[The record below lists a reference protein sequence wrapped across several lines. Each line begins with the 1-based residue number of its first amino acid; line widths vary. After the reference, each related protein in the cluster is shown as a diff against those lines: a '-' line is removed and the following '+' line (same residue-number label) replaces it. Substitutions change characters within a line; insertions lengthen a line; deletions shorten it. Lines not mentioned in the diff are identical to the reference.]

1 MQNTWVKNFWE
12 RPLWRRLWV
21 AAVLTV
27 VAAALG
33 MAVIWWATS
42 ILGPG
47 ADSDGLSYLVLARS
61 VYAGEG
67 YGYPAPEGGVKPMT
81 HFPPGY
87 PLAIAAA
94 MRLTGTQAA
103 TAAVLV
109 NALALVLLVALGAL
123 EAYRAT
129 HHAVPA
135 AAAAVW
141 LAVSF
146 ALQKIFTSVF
156 SEGPFMAL
164 VLLTGIALWAWEG
177 RPTLRRAVLLGLVA
191 ALTVYVRWVGMVVL
205 GWAGLMLLWWGWQ
218 KLPRKALWQQAA
230 AFGAAAGLPV
240 LLLLGV
246 NEWRAGSGTNRHILW
261 HPPGIA
267 KWEQAAQTLVLWL
280 TPGDDWLRHYTP
292 WALPAVVWLR
302 VHPFVFA
309 MGVLLVTGAAVCF
322 AWRRSAGSLSEESPL
337 RSLLRR
343 WLSFAAVY
351 FAGLVAA
358 ITIVDALTPMDW
370 RLLVPLFPPLSLVFF
385 VSLWELTRNRPWRQ
399 WFFAVFWGMV
409 LLLMVRQ
416 ARWTFFP
423 AHRYGQ
429 VLRSA
434 IWQQA
439 DLWPEIR
446 ALPPN
451 VWLRTNEMEVTMYY
465 TRRPAHL
472 LSVPISEGGEIRL
485 YDPVTDKV
493 RPLPYADLDAW
504 AEALAE
510 GWRGRCVA
518 VVYVGLKHREAEAPA
533 VAALQRAFRV
543 HFAGESGWIFL
554 PPDSQA
560 CVAGQPR

>member
-1 MQNTWVKNFWE
+1 MLNTWVKNFWE
-12 RPLWRRLWV
+12 RPLWQHP
-21 AAVLTV
+21 V
-27 VAAALG
+27 VAAALTAVAAALG
-33 MAVIWWATS
+33 VAVIWWATS
-42 ILGPG
+42 IWGPG
-47 ADSDGLSYLVLARS
+47 ANSDGLSYLVLARS

-67 YGYPAPEGGVKPMT
+67 YGYPSPEGGVKPMT

-94 MRLTGTQAA
+94 MHLTGTQAA

-109 NALALVLLVALGAL
+109 NALAFVLLVVLAAW

-129 HHAVPA
+129 HHAVPVGVVG
-135 AAAAVW
+135 VW

-146 ALQKIFTSVF
+146 ALQYIFTSVF
-156 SEGPFMAL
+156 SEGLFMAL
-164 VLLTGIALWAWEG
+164 VLLTGVALWAWEG
-177 RPTLRRAVLLGLVA
+177 RLTSRRAVLLGLVA
-191 ALTVYVRWVGMVVL
+191 ALTVYVRWVGVVVV
-205 GWAGLMLLWWGWQ
+205 GWAGLMLLWRGWQ
-218 KLPRKALWQQAA
+218 KLPRRALWQQVV

-267 KWEQAAQTLVLWL
+267 KWEQAAQTLVFWL
-280 TPGDDWLRHYTP
+280 VPGDDWLQHYAP
-292 WALPAVVWLR
+292 WALPAAAWLR
-302 VHPFVFA
+302 AHPFVFA
-309 MGVLLVTGAAVCF
+309 AGVLALVGAAVYC
-322 AWRRSAGSLSEESPL
+322 AWRRLPAADSDEPPL

-343 WLSFAAVY
+343 WLSFVAVY
-351 FAGLVAA
+351 FAGLAAA
-358 ITIVDALTPMDW
+358 IAVADASTPMDW

-385 VSLWELTRNRPWRQ
+385 VSLWELARSRPWRQ
-399 WFFAVFWGMV
+399 WAFAVLWGIV

-416 ARWTFFP
+416 VRWTFFE
-423 AHRYGQ
+423 ARRYGQ
-429 VLRSA
+429 ILRSEV
-434 IWQQA
+434 WQQA

-451 VWLRTNEMEVTMYY
+451 VRLRTNEMEVTMYY

-472 LSVPISEGGEIRL
+472 LSVPSSEDGEVRL
-485 YDPVTDKV
+485 YDPVTDEIL
-493 RPLPYADLDAW
+493 PLPYASLDAW
-504 AEALAE
+504 ATALAE
-510 GWRGRCVA
+510 RWRGQCVA

-533 VAALQRAFRV
+533 VEALQRAFQV
-543 HFAGESGWIFL
+543 YFAGESGWIFL